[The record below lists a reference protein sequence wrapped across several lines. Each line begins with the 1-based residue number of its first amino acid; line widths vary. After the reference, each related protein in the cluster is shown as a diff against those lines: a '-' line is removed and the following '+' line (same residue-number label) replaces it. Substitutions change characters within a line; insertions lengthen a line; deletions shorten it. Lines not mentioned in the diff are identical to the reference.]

1 MLTGSEHSTAEW
13 RQPRREGGNQES
25 LVGDFSLD
33 LLERV
38 GVRPN
43 DSEANIDS
51 PVCGRSKVRRL
62 VRIHRPCIAVS
73 GNREQWLAL
82 RTLHRLELLV
92 TRQFLLP
99 EIGRASCR
107 ESVQDW

>member
-73 GNREQWLAL
+73 GNREQWLD
-82 RTLHRLELLV
+82 RKSTRLNSSHVSSSYAGFCLKK
-92 TRQFLLP
+92 TRRYMA
-99 EIGRASCR
+99 G
-107 ESVQDW
+107 